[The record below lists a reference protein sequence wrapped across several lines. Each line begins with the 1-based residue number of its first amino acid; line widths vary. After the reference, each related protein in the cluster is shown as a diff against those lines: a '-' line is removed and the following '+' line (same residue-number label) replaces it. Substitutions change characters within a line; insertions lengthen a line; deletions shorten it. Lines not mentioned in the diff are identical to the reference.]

1 MRYFEK
7 ISVFLSVVVLFLI
20 GTSDLQADDITARSS
35 FRDGMTKE
43 KDEKYLAAAAAF
55 EEAHVQA
62 NDPVLKAN
70 ALMNTARCYRKAR
83 QYGKEFDV
91 LQGLIKVHIS
101 RINFT
106 AVVQRQYEIA
116 EMYFKGHRDYFVSW
130 LPFITKEDRTTELF
144 EKVLENAPCAEPAA
158 EIRLGLG
165 RLYVNS
171 QKPQKAAETFRK
183 VLQLH
188 PDTREA
194 KYAALELA
202 NLFMQLAENGDG
214 DGKYAKEALET
225 LENFL
230 KKHPDDSEAEWIRR
244 SIKKVNSY
252 IAKRFCRLGDFYKK
266 SGKNKTAEHYYATV
280 LSDYPDTPEAR
291 DAEKKLAQLDKEF
304 MPSKKPYEPEKQ
316 NFVEVE
322 FPQEPEK
329 LLVQP
334 DDSNGSFLLPVKDLK
349 RNVSAPEKIRTFKEE
364 VDDDA
369 L

>member
-7 ISVFLSVVVLFLI
+7 FSVFLSISFLFFMGSSGL
-20 GTSDLQADDITARSS
+20 LADDAASRTA
-35 FRDGMTKE
+35 FREGAEKE
-43 KDEKYLAAAAAF
+43 KNHKYIAAAKAF

-62 NDPVLKAN
+62 DDSVLKAN
-70 ALMNTARCYRKAR
+70 ALMNVARCYRKA
-83 QYGKEFDV
+83 QLYGKEFDV
-91 LQGLIKVHIS
+91 LQGLIKGHIS

-116 EMYFKGHRDYFVSW
+116 NLFFKGHRDYFVSW
-130 LPFITKEDRTTELF
+130 LPFIRKDDRTTELF

-165 RLYVNS
+165 RLYVNA
-171 QKPQKAAETFRK
+171 QKPKEAAATFRK

-202 NLFMQLAENGDG
+202 NLFVQLAENGDG
-214 DGKYAKEALET
+214 DGKYAKEALAT
-225 LENFL
+225 LEKFL
-230 KKHPDDSEAEWIRR
+230 EKHPNDSETEWIRD
-244 SIKKVNSY
+244 SIKKVHSY
-252 IAKRFCRLGDFYKK
+252 IARRYCKLGDFYRKN
-266 SGKNKTAEHYYATV
+266 GKNETAEHYYAAV
-280 LSDYPDTPEAR
+280 LSDYPQTPEAK

-304 MPSKKPYEPEKQ
+304 TPSRKPYTPEEKKFRELAFPKEPD
-316 NFVEVE
+316 VI
-322 FPQEPEK
+322 
-329 LLVQP
+329 LIQP

-349 RNVSAPEKIRTFKEE
+349 RNISDPPKMMNRKEE
-364 VDDDA
+364 VDEDA

>member
-7 ISVFLSVVVLFLI
+7 FSVFLSVTVLFLM
-20 GTSDLQADDITARSS
+20 GSAGLLADDITARSS

-43 KDEKYLAAAAAF
+43 KAEKYLAAAAAF

-62 NDPVLKAN
+62 DDPVLKAN

-101 RINFT
+101 RINFS

-116 EMYFKGHRDYFVSW
+116 ELYFKGHRDYFISW
-130 LPFITKEDRTTELF
+130 LPFITKEDRTIEFF

-165 RLYVNS
+165 RLYVNN
-171 QKPQKAAETFRK
+171 QKPEKAAEAFRK

-188 PDTREA
+188 PNTREA

-202 NLFMQLAENGDG
+202 NLFVQLAENGDG
-214 DGKYAKEALET
+214 DGKFAKEALST
-225 LENFL
+225 LEDFL
-230 KKHPDDSEAEWIRR
+230 EKHPKDTETAWIRR
-244 SIKKVNSY
+244 TIKKVHSH
-252 IAKRFCRLGDFYKK
+252 IAKRYCKLGDFYQK
-266 SGKNKTAEHYYATV
+266 SGKKETAEHYYATV
-280 LSDYPDTPEAR
+280 LSDYPDTPEAKN
-291 DAEKKLAQLDKEF
+291 AEKELAKLDKEF
-304 MPSKKPYEPEKQ
+304 VPGRKTYVQEKQ
-316 NFVEVE
+316 NFREID
-322 FPQEPEK
+322 FPKDPDV
-329 LLVQP
+329 LLIQP

-349 RNVSAPEKIRTFKEE
+349 RNISAPEKILTFKEE
-364 VDDDA
+364 VNDDA